1 MALLRFDQRGIFC
14 EQAGIYI
21 DPWKPVDKALITHGH
36 ADHSRYGHRQYLA
49 SSSAVPVI
57 RHRLGSDISIEGIPF
72 GRKIK
77 INGVTFSFHPAGHI
91 PGSAQIRIEYRG
103 EVWVVSGDYKIG
115 PDGISEPF
123 EPVRCNVFITECTF
137 GLPVYRWKPQQ
148 EVFGNIMEWWQDNT
162 AQGKASVLAAYSL
175 GKAQRILAGIDPG
188 AGPVYTQGAVENINA
203 VMRSQGIKLP
213 QTLSADKKNPDMC
226 RSLVIAPP
234 SALGS
239 SWLKKFGP
247 YSTAMA
253 SGWMALRGA
262 RRRRAAD
269 RGFVLS
275 DHADWDGLNSA
286 IKETGASRIITTHGY
301 TSIFSRWL
309 NEQGFEAVEA
319 TTEFEGEEG
328 GDTA

>member
-1 MALLRFDQRGIFC
+1 
-14 EQAGIYI
+14 
-21 DPWKPVDKALITHGH
+21 
-36 ADHSRYGHRQYLA
+36 
-49 SSSAVPVI
+49 
-57 RHRLGSDISIEGIPF
+57 
-72 GRKIK
+72 
-77 INGVTFSFHPAGHI
+77 
-91 PGSAQIRIEYRG
+91 
-103 EVWVVSGDYKIG
+103 
-115 PDGISEPF
+115 
-123 EPVRCNVFITECTF
+123 
-137 GLPVYRWKPQQ
+137 
-148 EVFGNIMEWWQDNT
+148 MEWWQDNA

-188 AGPVYTQGAVENINA
+188 AGPVYTHGAVENINA